1 MFIKDGLLGKH
12 LPNLTGSFLD
22 NSPTLSSEGSLVPT

>member
-1 MFIKDGLLGKH
+1 MKGGLLGKH

-22 NSPTLSSEGSLVPT
+22 ISPTLSSEGSFVPT